1 VAIYYGM
8 SENFNMKALKLD
20 ASFRPIEII
29 DAVEALVMC
38 FIGKATAVETYTRKI
53 RSATQVFQ
61 LPAVIVLK
69 KIIKFRRHGIQPT
82 RQNLLWRDGHR
93 CQYCTRCLPTNQ
105 LTLDHVIPK
114 SRGGGNTW
122 ENLVVACKK
131 CNQKKGCRLPS
142 ESGMCLLKPP
152 RRPRESVLRSIKKN
166 QISNLWNNYLWEKI

>member
-1 VAIYYGM
+1 MAE
-8 SENFNMKALKLD
+8 SLKMKALKLD

-29 DAVEALVMC
+29 DAIEALVMC
-38 FIGKATAVETYTRKI
+38 FIGKATAVETYTREI

-61 LPAVIVLK
+61 LPAVIVLN

-82 RQNLLWRDGHR
+82 RHNLLWRDGHR
-93 CQYCTRCLPTNQ
+93 CQYCAKKFPDQQ

-114 SRGGGNTW
+114 SRGGQNSW

-131 CNQKKGCRLPS
+131 CNQKKGSRLPS
-142 ESGMCLLKPP
+142 ESGMQLLKPP
-152 RRPRESVLRSIKKN
+152 RRPKESVLRSVKKN